1 MMNEITRF
9 YSRSKKQTL
18 ILFSSLSRQ
27 QNDLT
32 YSNRRYLN
40 PKLETH
46 FFPFLSVSGNVAGYH
61 LLGQKQQLYSNI
73 IVVVNFFLCIHQLSS
88 FHVLAISAERQ
99 FDLDLRSEGIQ
110 REIRGSGWR
119 MGGDT
124 RQQGQVQC
132 CDNALSLHSRQLLCL
147 RLTGEGESVIH
158 S

>member
-1 MMNEITRF
+1 MLQDIIYWGKNNN
-9 YSRSKKQTL
+9 YSK
-18 ILFSSLSRQ
+18 
-27 QNDLT
+27 
-32 YSNRRYLN
+32 
-40 PKLETH
+40 
-46 FFPFLSVSGNVAGYH
+46 
-61 LLGQKQQLYSNI
+61 NI

-132 CDNALSLHSRQLLCL
+132 CDNALSPLQAVVMPEIDWGGGVSDSFIMCLGRHARQTRGNDDTLD
-147 RLTGEGESVIH
+147 GEH
-158 S
+158 

>member
-1 MMNEITRF
+1 MCPETLQDII
-9 YSRSKKQTL
+9 YSGK
-18 ILFSSLSRQ
+18 
-27 QNDLT
+27 N
-32 YSNRRYLN
+32 NN
-40 PKLETH
+40 
-46 FFPFLSVSGNVAGYH
+46 
-61 LLGQKQQLYSNI
+61 YSNI
-73 IVVVNFFLCIHQLSS
+73 IVVVNFILCIHQLSS